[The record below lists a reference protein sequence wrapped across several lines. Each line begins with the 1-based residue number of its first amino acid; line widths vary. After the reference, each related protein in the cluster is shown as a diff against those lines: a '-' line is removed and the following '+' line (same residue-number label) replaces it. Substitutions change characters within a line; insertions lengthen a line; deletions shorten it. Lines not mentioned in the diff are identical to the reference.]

1 MSYDL
6 PSGGVGPL
14 LGASPE
20 LSQIMRKVNFLRRTP
35 DATARVWRQSQIRLA
50 RAGNY
55 ELINPDAF
63 SDTWPKPV
71 IANFLNMAAMDMAES
86 LAPLPGLNCSSGA
99 MMSERAKKRGS
110 TRTKIAHHYWQHSK
124 LKKFSVNAADWFFTM
139 GFLPI
144 VVEPDWGM
152 DMPRIRF
159 EDPFDS
165 FPEVDR
171 YGNVKCYAKI
181 QRMLASELA
190 AMFPEAAGRLLTD
203 YQRRDRSN
211 TFMEVCRYYDKD
223 VAVMYVLDSDPTGNY
238 VPIPLVQTKVGLTR
252 CPVAIAQRASLD
264 GQWRGQYDDAIWV
277 QMARAKMASLALE
290 AGMKAVEAPIAV
302 PQDLVEMPIGPD
314 VIWRT
319 DNPGAIKRVSLEVPQ
334 SAFSMDQ
341 RLDMEAM
348 RSTRYPEARSGNIQA
363 SVITGRGVQEL
374 MGSFDM
380 LIKSAQDQFGE
391 GLREATSIAFEM
403 DEAYWG
409 NMSKNIEGISA
420 GAPYEITYRPKQDIA
435 GAWDSE
441 VSYGLAAGLAPNNAV
456 VMMLQLLGAKLISK
470 EAVQKQLP
478 FDVDPVEMSQ
488 AITLESGR
496 EAILAGLMG
505 YAQAIPQMASQ
516 GADPSQPLKQIAD
529 FLDAVRK
536 GADIEAA
543 ALKAFT
549 PPQPSPQDQAAAQ
562 AQAPGMPGP
571 GGPPMGGPGG
581 PAGGGLQMPSAQ
593 QAPPNIQ
600 QMVAQFRN
608 GQAGLS
614 ATTRQN
620 TLT

>member
-1 MSYDL
+1 
-6 PSGGVGPL
+6 
-14 LGASPE
+14 
-20 LSQIMRKVNFLRRTP
+20 MRREP
-35 DATARVWRQSQIRLA
+35 DATARTWRQSQIRLA

-71 IANFLNMAAMDMAES
+71 IANFLNMAALDMAES
-86 LAPLPGLNCSSGA
+86 LAPLPAINCSSGA
-99 MMSERAKKRGS
+99 MTSERAKQRGNV
-110 TRTKIAHHYWQHSK
+110 RTKIAHYYWQHSK
-124 LKKFSVNAADWFFTM
+124 LKKYSVNAADWFFTYS
-139 GFLPI
+139 FLPI
-144 VVEPDWGM
+144 IVEPDF
-152 DMPRIRF
+152 DANCPRIRF

-165 FPEVDR
+165 FPKVDR
-171 YGNVKCYAKI
+171 YGEVLYYAKV

-190 AMFPEAAGRLLTD
+190 AMFPEAAPRLLVD
-203 YQRRDRSN
+203 YARRDRSN
-211 TFMEVCRYYDKD
+211 SFMEVIRYYDKD
-223 VAVMYVLDSDPTGNY
+223 AIVMYASDSDPQGNY
-238 VPIPLVQTKVGLTR
+238 FPIPLVQMENKLSR
-252 CPVAIAQRASLD
+252 CPIAVPQRSSLD

-302 PQDLVEMPIGPD
+302 PQDMVEMPIGPD
-314 VIWRT
+314 SIWRT
-319 DNPGAIKRVSLEVPQ
+319 DNPQAIKRVSLEVPQ

-403 DEAYWG
+403 DEKYWG
-409 NMSKNIEGISA
+409 GMSKNIEGISA
-420 GAPYEITYRPKQDIA
+420 GAPYEITYRPDRDIA
-435 GAWDSE
+435 GAYDAE

-478 FDVDPVEMSQ
+478 FDVDPIEMNT
-488 AITLESGR
+488 AITMESGR
-496 EAILAGLMG
+496 EAILAGIMG
-505 YAQAIPQMASQ
+505 YAQAIPQMAAQ
-516 GADPSQPLKQIAD
+516 GADPSMPLQQISS

-536 GADIEAA
+536 GTDIEAA

-549 PPQPSPQDQAAAQ
+549 PPQPSPQDQAAAA
-562 AQAPGMPGP
+562 AQQGAPGAPGP
-571 GGPPMGGPGG
+571 GGPVGGP
-581 PAGGGLQMPSAQ
+581 PAGGGLQLPQ
-593 QAPPNIQ
+593 QQAAPPNLM
-600 QMVAQFRN
+600 QMVAQMRG
-608 GQAGLS
+608 GQAQLNGS
-614 ATTRQN
+614 VRQN